1 MHGLIEKL
9 FIGLLSFSG
18 SLASMANFSKFT
30 TFVFLSN
37 QTCMKDLVDGRKS
50 YGRKCNSN

>member
-1 MHGLIEKL
+1 MQGLIEKM

-37 QTCMKDLVDGRKS
+37 QTCMKDLVDGTKS